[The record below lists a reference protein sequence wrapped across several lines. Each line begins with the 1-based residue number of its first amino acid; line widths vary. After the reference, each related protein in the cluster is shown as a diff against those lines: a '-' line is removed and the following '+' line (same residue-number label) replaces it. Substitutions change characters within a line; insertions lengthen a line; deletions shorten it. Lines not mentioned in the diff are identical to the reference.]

1 MQHHKDDE
9 ALPTYQDKAYEALA
23 SAIIQQS

>member
-9 ALPTYQDKAYEALA
+9 ALPTYQAKEYEALA
-23 SAIIQQS
+23 SAIIHQS